1 MLWAGEA
8 LNTSPLAFESAPIS
22 LVKQW
27 FRADLSGQ
35 ISGRLTKTLP
45 LGILR
50 SDSAQNPPNAMTAAT

>member
-22 LVKQW
+22 LVKQL

-35 ISGRLTKTLP
+35 INGRQTKATP

-50 SDSAQNPPNAMTAAT
+50 SDSAQNPPSAIHAAT